1 MPNPNPPYFV
11 QFSADPQSSAT
22 IDHSQKEP
30 GGPNRAG
37 HTWVRFPKDGSLVAK
52 SGLGTARSDGKV
64 PFFLRSVN
72 IHFRLTD
79 YVVGISS
86 DYDEG
91 SCAYNAT
98 SQHEFHEHVFNP
110 TRILFRYREPLI
122 VALNSIRLP
131 ILSAPRFIMPSQA
144 QQTED
149 ELLTPVRRLVD
160 YYQQRIRDT
169 MKNAQA
175 ISDSDDR
182 YQLVHQQCTAAQWKG
197 R

>member
-37 HTWVRFPKDGSLVAK
+37 HTSIRFPKPGSLNAK
-52 SGLGTARSDGKV
+52 SDVGTTRSDGKV
-64 PFFLRSVN
+64 PFFFRSVN
-72 IHFRLTD
+72 IHFRLID
-79 YVVGISS
+79 YVVEISS
-86 DYDEG
+86 DYAEG
-91 SCAYNAT
+91 SCAYDAT
-98 SQHEFHEHVFNP
+98 RKHEFDEHVLHP
-110 TRILFRYREPLI
+110 TQILFRYRDQLI

-131 ILSAPRFIMPSQA
+131 TLSAPRFIAPSQA

-149 ELLTPVRRLVD
+149 EVLKPVRRLVD
-160 YYQQRIRDT
+160 YYQQRIRTT
-169 MKNAQA
+169 MQNAQV
-175 ISDSDDR
+175 ISDSPER
-182 YQLVHQQCTAAQWKG
+182 YQLVHQQCTSAQWKG